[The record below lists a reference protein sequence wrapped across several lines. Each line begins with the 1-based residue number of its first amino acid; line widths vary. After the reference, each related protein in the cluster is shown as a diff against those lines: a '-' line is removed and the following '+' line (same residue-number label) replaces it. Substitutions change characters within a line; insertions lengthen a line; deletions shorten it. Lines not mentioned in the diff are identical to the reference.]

1 MYVVRKNELSKGGG
15 GKGYIPV
22 SLKQENNKN
31 RFFFREA
38 LRPFF
43 SFVARPASHG
53 PRAGMP
59 QTNSRPREDS
69 PSRLRRREGGRA
81 RKKMGVRRI
90 LVGRSPCQE
99 EDFPD
104 SPIFLY
110 RAEL

>member
-1 MYVVRKNELSKGGG
+1 MNCRKAAVAAKDTFFFEAG
-15 GKGYIPV
+15 
-22 SLKQENNKN
+22 NNKT
-31 RFFFREA
+31 RFFFREAAVA

-69 PSRLRRREGGRA
+69 PSPFGRREEED
-81 RKKMGVRRI
+81 
-90 LVGRSPCQE
+90 GRSSHIGRSFGPQCQE
-99 EDFPD
+99 EDCPD